1 MALSDVGVRLVAESE
16 QAFISALDN
25 AAGAVKNL
33 AEQGAAGFGFSDAL
47 TQADS
52 LTTAIGVGLYDAI
65 KGVVGQIV
73 DMGKEAFNTI
83 ADFER
88 TTQSIEAMMAIEISM
103 GTTVTDTTDAVYSL
117 TDAEL
122 INADKFA
129 AAASSKDM
137 AILGIQASL
146 KKLDEAQAKDPNLS
160 VVAERNNLLLKMK
173 VAQNEAAAAAAKHSD
188 LLGKQGMEFEVQT
201 KRQINQV
208 DDINEAMRLA
218 KRPAEEMLDQLTRM
232 ALASPFERKPILDV
246 MKQGQAFGFTAKESM
261 KATDAY
267 IKFATV
273 TGRNEGHI
281 TRLGYAMGQMKSQ
294 GKVMTRQLRQMNMAG
309 LGMNQMAE
317 AMGMSIEE
325 FTGKVSKGQV
335 PFDEFND
342 KLMAFINR
350 KYTPAFQEINESFFG
365 LQNAIQDINK
375 LSLAAFFE
383 GTMEAGKGILV
394 EFVRPFT
401 QGNAMAA
408 IQGFG
413 DKIGE
418 ALAPGLKV
426 AADKTRDLMQ
436 GFMDLSDM
444 INGPVDKSTK
454 NLIEEE
460 KESTVIIKDLGK
472 ALDDSEKKGVS
483 VSNSY
488 AKLSANFQWTN
499 TYGKQLTDTLVAQNA
514 ASKSADGTV
523 ADLTSSIK
531 LQDDELAKLAKSG
544 QRGTQ
549 TYNDLMKANLASED
563 ALKKAKI
570 AQTDAT
576 TAVVDSTKKQTDN
589 TAAQAKAKEELN
601 KLGTAAQ
608 NMSPR
613 YASLL
618 AQKEA
623 LAAKGK
629 QEGDIYKGI
638 VAEMKVMEDGTVS
651 YVDTT
656 EALNTTTLYAEDV
669 RKKLKEV
676 EDQTA
681 AAAAASGKKVP
692 ETFMGKIIASFDEFI
707 DKNGPVAAILLS
719 LEDIFFKLKKKAE
732 DAWKEVK
739 TFFGGMENSGLW
751 SVNDALKSLRDN
763 FDRIWAI
770 GKNVVTVV
778 VGLAFLK
785 RIAGFAMAA
794 AKAFG
799 FFLTPLGLIVGATA
813 ILTNEYEKGN
823 EGVVKFADTHKKSF
837 DDWYK
842 NASAMFSN
850 TTKEGVVFRE
860 NLGVMKEG
868 IRTILNSEFITEGT
882 TVENAI
888 KEMRRIDGEGFESV
902 RKGISDTAIQFGILP
917 STADTIAKLLVAPVE
932 AINAV
937 WGTVKAA
944 FKLGVIDE
952 IVNLWKS
959 DPGSVEAY
967 AFQTRL
973 QNILKKLLPE
983 GWAKAIETGVVIA
996 VGVMDTFK
1004 KAIDFVETAFKN
1016 VKTAMEPFIKF
1027 LQTNSEAIVP
1037 VIIAVGQITAAVWLL
1052 NAALVAATGVNLGS
1066 LATGIAP
1073 AAADAG
1079 TVANMQSLR
1088 GGLGMTA
1095 VDAGAQAGATG
1106 LSAFLAG
1113 ADPKALAAAK
1123 TGLEGV
1129 TEKAGHL
1136 RDVVANLEG
1145 KKLAGFFD
1153 EKGFATG
1160 LAMLGQTKD
1169 TMHTMSTE
1177 SLTSLKAAFTTS
1189 FSGTELLKL
1198 DGEII
1203 AAKESLAL
1211 AASGVDDWGKKVVA
1225 QEAIQGNVFNRLATK
1240 AKGSFAS
1247 ISDDIAAMGSK
1258 LGGMGSKISE
1268 TVGYGGMLQGVTAGS
1283 LPQPKLL
1290 SSPALPSMLDTV
1302 QANADETARLFQLE
1316 RVAAFAKAAEDD
1328 VGLHRA
1334 KGLRKHL
1341 YDSNKANKD
1350 SLAADLAD
1358 FMTQNG
1364 ITEKTAK
1371 TKHKGLLDFFKA
1383 ENTKYYT
1390 DKAKEAFDIETGSLQ
1405 KSAAAKAL
1413 GAMDSTKGKHT
1424 SMLGAAFGDTKI
1436 GEAFTQ
1442 SGEKIKGT
1450 LKSVFSYSDEAASG
1464 VGMSWQKG
1472 AKSLSGNF
1480 GTYIGNP
1487 LTTGFKS
1494 LTGPITSGMGSI
1506 WTAVSGQFAG
1516 GISALGPNLLKM
1528 GGGLG
1533 GFLKT
1538 GLMAGIKGFVPMMG
1552 TLFSGGM
1559 SMITGLFTGGI
1570 GGITTLF
1577 TGLFSGISSLFGGVL
1592 TLLSGSLGFIGTALS
1607 TIFSPVIGPIIFI
1620 ALAIVAIVWGLY
1632 NDVGGIWTSLKAL
1645 LMTLL
1650 IPLYMIWNTLLAL
1663 WGVVVE
1669 VFWSIW
1675 ERIQDIWET
1684 GLKPVFTMFA
1694 GAIAI
1699 LIDWVLWFIYP
1710 WILVYGIIFKVI
1722 VPLLAIILY
1731 GAFMY
1736 VWFVI
1741 EIVIQIVLFIIKVF
1755 FGLVQAIYSVVL
1767 LFIEMIKWVW
1777 EAVGAGEFFRDLWKK
1792 LMDKIG
1798 GAQTSS
1804 AFTTIIE
1811 WLTYFY
1817 NKVQAVVDIVK
1828 FLIKN
1833 FMILG
1838 EFAMYDW
1845 VGYYAAKGLGT
1856 LDAFEAKKGKA
1867 PSFDLDISDDWTP
1880 EVTVKQMTAAVN
1892 QVWDDLTGDTVRE
1905 PGADASA
1912 LEKVWLMATN
1922 LMKSPEAKAEPD
1934 NKRKEMDAKD
1944 KAKENRELEK
1954 AENFDAKKLEQQNA
1968 ARKQEQNARVGK
1980 AVAPQK
1986 KGAQAFKIPGMSR
1999 EQVDDNSGGWKPVT
2013 QGSSSITT
2021 IASTLVTVAAP
2032 KATPVQIGAA
2042 VAGGVNQVLGHSSER
2057 AGSTTFSDRGA
2068 STVSNTGLA
2077 PIEVVNYN

>member
-65 KGVVGQIV
+65 KSVVGQIV

-103 GTTVTDTTDAVYSL
+103 GTTVTDTADAVYNL

-122 INADKFA
+122 KNADKYALA
-129 AAASSKDM
+129 ADSKNL
-137 AILGIQASL
+137 AIQGIQASL

-173 VAQNEAAAAAAKHSD
+173 VAQNDAADAAAKHTD
-188 LLGKQGMEFEVQT
+188 LLGKQGQVFQVET

-401 QGNAMAA
+401 QGDAMAA

-413 DKIGE
+413 DRIGE

-436 GFMDLSDM
+436 GFIDLSDL
-444 INGPVDKSTK
+444 INGPMDKSTK

-472 ALDDSEKKGVS
+472 ALDDSEKKGMS

-488 AKLSANFQWTN
+488 AKLSSEFQWTN
-499 TYGKQLTDTLVAQNA
+499 TYGTQLTDTLVAQKA
-514 ASKSADGTV
+514 ASKQADNTV
-523 ADLTSSIK
+523 TDLTSSIA
-531 LQDDELAKLAKSG
+531 LQTKALEKVRNTGAPEAFNILK
-544 QRGTQ
+544 TQ
-549 TYNDLMKANLASED
+549 ILASED

-589 TAAQAKAKEELN
+589 TAAQARAKEELN

-618 AQKEA
+618 AQKDA

-629 QEGDIYKGI
+629 QEGEVYKGI
-638 VAEMKVMEDGTVS
+638 VAEMKVMEDGTVA

-692 ETFMGKIIASFDEFI
+692 ETFMGKIIESFDEFI
-707 DKNGPVAAILLS
+707 DKEGPVAAILLS
-719 LEDIFFKLKKKAE
+719 LEDIFLKLKKKAE

-739 TFFGGMENSGLW
+739 AFFGGMENSGLW
-751 SVNDALKSLRDN
+751 KVNDALKGLRDN

-823 EGVVKFADTHKKSF
+823 EGVVKFVDTHKKSF

-860 NLGVMKEG
+860 NLGAMKDG
-868 IRTILNSEFITEGT
+868 IKTILASEFITEGT

-888 KEMRRIDGEGFESV
+888 KEMRRIDGEGFEAV
-902 RKGISDTAIQFGILP
+902 RKGISDTAIQFGVLP

-983 GWAKAIETGVVIA
+983 GWAKSIETGVVIA
-996 VGVMDTFK
+996 VGVMDGFK
-1004 KAIDFVETAFKN
+1004 KAIEFVETAFKN
-1016 VKTAMEPFIKF
+1016 VKTAMEPFITF
-1027 LQTNSEAIVP
+1027 LHTNSEAIVP

-1079 TVANMQSLR
+1079 TVANMQAMR

-1136 RDVVANLEG
+1136 RAVLANLETQ
-1145 KKLAGFFD
+1145 KAAGIFNDDFFD
-1153 EKGFATG
+1153 ASLAALGKTRATMNDISDPVLKGLREAAT
-1160 LAMLGQTKD
+1160 T
-1169 TMHTMSTE
+1169 
-1177 SLTSLKAAFTTS
+1177 AFNPDQ
-1189 FSGTELLKL
+1189 LLKL

-1225 QEAIQGNVFNRLATK
+1225 QEGIQGNVFKRLATK

-1258 LGGMGSKISE
+1258 LGGMGAKISE
-1268 TVGYGGMLQGVTAGS
+1268 TVGFKGMLQGVTAGS
-1283 LPQPKLL
+1283 MPQPKLL
-1290 SSPALPSMLDTV
+1290 SSPALPSMLDTA
-1302 QANADETARLFQLE
+1302 QLAADATAQTFQLD
-1316 RVAAFAKAAEDD
+1316 RVAAFAKRAEDE
-1328 VGLHRA
+1328 VGAHRA
-1334 KGLRKHL
+1334 KGLTKYL

-1364 ITEKTAK
+1364 ITEKSAK
-1371 TKHKGLLDFFKA
+1371 KQHKGLLDFFKS

-1405 KSAAAKAL
+1405 KSAAAKAV
-1413 GAMDSTKGKHT
+1413 GAMDSTKGKGG
-1424 SMLGAAFGDTKI
+1424 MLGAAFGDSKI
-1436 GEAFTQ
+1436 GDAFTQ

-1472 AKSLSGNF
+1472 AKSFAGNF

-1494 LTGPITSGMGSI
+1494 LSGPITSGMGSI
-1506 WTAVSGQFAG
+1506 WTAVSG
-1516 GISALGPNLLKM
+1516 GITNLGPNLLKM
-1528 GGGLG
+1528 GSGLG
-1533 GFLKT
+1533 SFLTT
-1538 GLMAGIKGFVPMMG
+1538 GLWAGIKGIVPMMG

-1559 SMITGLFTGGI
+1559 SMIGTLFAGGI

-1577 TGLFSGISSLFGGVL
+1577 TGLFSGISTLFGGVL

-1710 WILVYGIIFKVI
+1710 WILVWGIIFKVI
-1722 VPLLAIILY
+1722 VPLLAVILY

-1736 VWFVI
+1736 VWYVI

-1777 EAVGAGEFFRDLWKK
+1777 EAIGAGEFFRDLWKK

-1833 FMILG
+1833 FMLLG

-1845 VGYYAAKGLGT
+1845 VGYYAAKGFGT
-1856 LDAFEAKKGKA
+1856 LDEFEAKKGKA

-1922 LMKSPEAKAEPD
+1922 LMKSPEAKAEPS
-1934 NKRKEMDAKD
+1934 KKAEMDKKD
-1944 KAKENRELEK
+1944 KAKENRELES
-1954 AENFDAKKLEQQNA
+1954 AEKFDANKLEQQNA
-1968 ARKQEQNARVGK
+1968 ARKTAQNARVSK
-1980 AVAPQK
+1980 AVVPK
-1986 KGAQAFKIPGMSR
+1986 KKAAQLAIPGMNM
-1999 EQVDDNSGGWKPVT
+1999 EPIDDMSGVWRPVA
-2013 QGSSSITT
+2013 QPASNITT
-2021 IASTLVTVAAP
+2021 IAQTAVTVGGSNAA
-2032 KATPVQIGAA
+2032 PVQIGAA
-2042 VAGGVNQVLGHSSER
+2042 VAGGVN
-2057 AGSTTFSDRGA
+2057 AGLHNQNVARDTAVTPI
-2068 STVSNTGLA
+2068 TSNTGLA
-2077 PIEVVNYN
+2077 PIAVTNYN

>member
-16 QAFISALDN
+16 QAFITALDN

-33 AEQGAAGFGFSDAL
+33 AEQGAAGFGFNDAL
-47 TQADS
+47 TQADL

-65 KGVVGQIV
+65 KNVVVQIV

-88 TTQSIEAMMAIEISM
+88 TTQSIEAMLAIEISM
-103 GTTVTDTTDAVYSL
+103 GKTVTDTSDAVYSL

-122 INADKFA
+122 KNADKYALA
-129 AAASSKDM
+129 ADTKNL
-137 AILGIQASL
+137 AIQGIQASL
-146 KKLDEAQAKDPNLS
+146 KKLDDAQAKDPNLS

-173 VAQNEAAAAAAKHSD
+173 VAQNEAADAAAKYND
-188 LLGKQGMEFEVQT
+188 LIGKQGMEFTVQT

-218 KRPAEEMLDQLTRM
+218 KRPAAEMLDSLTRM

-246 MKQGQAFGFTAKESM
+246 MKQGQAFGFTAEESL

-317 AMGMSIEE
+317 AMGMSIEQ
-325 FTGKVSKGQV
+325 FTGKVSKGQI
-335 PFDEFND
+335 PFNEFND
-342 KLMAFINR
+342 KLLEFINR
-350 KYTPAFQEINESFFG
+350 KYTPAFKEINESFFG

-401 QGNAMAA
+401 QGNALAA

-418 ALAPGLKV
+418 ALAPGLKI
-426 AADKTRDLMQ
+426 AAEKVGEAMK

-444 INGPVDKSTK
+444 INGPVSKSTK
-454 NLIEEE
+454 NLIDEE
-460 KESTVIIKDLGK
+460 KESTEIIAELGK
-472 ALDDSEKKGVS
+472 SLDNSEKKGMS

-499 TYGKQLTDTLVAQNA
+499 TYGKELTDTLVAQKA

-523 ADLTSSIK
+523 QDLTGSIK
-531 LQDDELAKLAKSG
+531 LQEDSLAKLAKQG
-544 QRGTQ
+544 KQGTD
-549 TYNDLMKANLASED
+549 TYHDLVKANLASEA
-563 ALKKAKI
+563 ALKVAQK

-576 TAVVDSTKKQTDN
+576 EAVKDSTKKQTDN
-589 TAAQAKAKEELN
+589 TAAQAKAKEELG
-601 KLGTAAQ
+601 KLGTAVQ
-608 NMSPR
+608 NMSPQ
-613 YASLL
+613 YASLT
-618 AQKEA
+618 AQKDA

-629 QEGDIYKGI
+629 QEGDVYKGI
-638 VAEMKVMEDGTVS
+638 VAQMKVMEDGTVA

-656 EALNTTTLYAEDV
+656 ASLNTTTLYAEDV

-692 ETFMGKIIASFDEFI
+692 ETFMGKIIESFDEFI
-707 DKNGPVAAILLS
+707 DKNGPVAAILLN
-719 LEDIFFKLKKKAE
+719 LEDIFNKIKKKAE
-732 DAWKEVK
+732 EAWKEVK
-739 TFFGGMENSGLW
+739 TFFGGMSNSGL
-751 SVNDALKSLRDN
+751 STVNEALKTLKEN
-763 FDRIWAI
+763 FGRIWHV
-770 GKNVVTVV
+770 GENVVKVV

-785 RIAGFAMAA
+785 KIATYATAA
-794 AKAFG
+794 AGALG
-799 FFLTPLGLIVGATA
+799 FFVTPLGLIVAATA
-813 ILTNEYEKGN
+813 ILTNEYDKGN
-823 EGVVKFADTHKKSF
+823 AGVVDFVDTHKKSF

-860 NLGVMKEG
+860 NLTVMKDG
-868 IRTILNSEFITEGT
+868 ITKVLDSKFITEGK
-882 TVENAI
+882 TVDEAI
-888 KEMRRIDGEGFESV
+888 KEMRRIDGEGFEAI
-902 RKGISDTAIQFGILP
+902 RTGISDTAIQFGVLP

-937 WGTVKAA
+937 WKTVKVA

-952 IVNLWKS
+952 IVNLWNS
-959 DPGSVEAY
+959 DPGSTEAY
-967 AFQTRL
+967 AYQTRL

-983 GWAKAIETGVVIA
+983 GWAKSIETGVTIA
-996 VGVMDTFK
+996 VGVMNGFK
-1004 KAIDFVETAFKN
+1004 TAIDL
-1016 VKTAMEPFIKF
+1016 VKTAFDNVKEAMGPFITF
-1027 LQTNSEAIVP
+1027 LHTNSDAIVP
-1037 VIIAVGQITAAVWLL
+1037 VIIAVGQITAAIWLL
-1052 NAALVAATGVNLGS
+1052 NTALVAVSGVNLGS

-1079 TVANMQSLR
+1079 TVANMQALR
-1088 GGLGMTA
+1088 GGLGFTA

-1106 LSAFLAG
+1106 LAAFLAG
-1113 ADPKALAAAK
+1113 ADPKALTAAK
-1123 TGLEGV
+1123 AGLEGV
-1129 TEKAGHL
+1129 SEKAGYL
-1136 RDVVANLEG
+1136 RTVIAGLEG
-1145 KKLAGFFD
+1145 QKLAGGVFD
-1153 EKGFATG
+1153 EEGFSTA
-1160 LAMLGQTKD
+1160 LAMMGKTKD
-1169 TMHTMSTE
+1169 TAHELADVT
-1177 SLTSLKAAFTTS
+1177 LADLRRQFTTG
-1189 FSGTELLKL
+1189 FSGTQLLKL

-1211 AASGVDDWGKKVVA
+1211 AAVGVDDWGKKVVA
-1225 QEAIQGNVFNRLATK
+1225 QEALQGNVFSRIATK
-1240 AKGSFAS
+1240 AKGSFKS
-1247 ISDDIAAMGSK
+1247 ISDDIAAMGTK

-1268 TVGYGGMLQGVTAGS
+1268 SVGYGGMLQGVNAAT
-1283 LPQPKLL
+1283 LPQKGLL
-1290 SSPALPSMLDTV
+1290 SSPALPPVAGMGAMVDAAQLASDAAA
-1302 QANADETARLFQLE
+1302 QEFQIQK
-1316 RVAAFAKAAEDD
+1316 VAAFAKAAEDE
-1328 VGLHRA
+1328 VGAHRSKGFA
-1334 KGLRKHL
+1334 KYL
-1341 YDSNKANKD
+1341 YDAQKGNAD
-1350 SLAADLAD
+1350 VYAADVAE
-1358 FMTQNG
+1358 FMKANG
-1364 ITEKTAK
+1364 ITEKTAR
-1371 TKHKGLLDFFKA
+1371 TKHKSLLDFFKK
-1383 ENTKYYT
+1383 ENTKYYV
-1390 DKAKEAFDIETGSLQ
+1390 DKATEAFNIETASLQ
-1405 KSAAAKAL
+1405 KSAAAKAVGSL
-1413 GAMDSTKGKHT
+1413 DSKHLLPDLKPGKIF
-1424 SMLGAAFGDTKI
+1424 AAFD
-1436 GEAFTQ
+1436 ESA
-1442 SGEKIKGT
+1442 EKIKST
-1450 LKSVFSYSDEAASG
+1450 LKGVFSYSDEAAAG

-1480 GTYIGNP
+1480 GTFIGNP
-1487 LTTGFKS
+1487 LVTGFKS
-1494 LTGPITSGMGSI
+1494 LTGPITSGMGTI

-1516 GISALGPNLLKM
+1516 GITALGPNLLRM

-1538 GLMAGIKGFVPMMG
+1538 GLMSGIQGFIPMLG
-1552 TLFSGGM
+1552 SLFTGGM

-1570 GGITTLF
+1570 GAITTLF
-1577 TGLFSGISSLFGGVL
+1577 TGLFSGISALFGGVL
-1592 TLLSGSLGFIGTALS
+1592 SILSGSLAFIGTALS

-1620 ALAIVAIVWGLY
+1620 ALAIIAIVWGLY

-1650 IPLYMIWNTLLAL
+1650 IPLYMIWETLVVL
-1663 WGVVVE
+1663 WEVVVM

-1675 ERIQDIWET
+1675 ESVQGIWET

-1694 GAIAI
+1694 SAIAI

-1710 WILVYGIIFKVI
+1710 WIVVAAIIFKVI
-1722 VPLLAIILY
+1722 VPLLAVILY

-1736 VWFVI
+1736 VWYVI
-1741 EIVIQIVLFIIKVF
+1741 EVVIEIVLFIIKVF

-1767 LFIEMIKWVW
+1767 LFIELVKWLW
-1777 EAVGAGEFFRDLWKK
+1777 EVTGIGQIFRDLWKN

-1817 NKVQAVVDIVK
+1817 NKVQAVVDIIK

-1833 FMILG
+1833 FLLLG
-1838 EFAMYDW
+1838 DMASYDW
-1845 VGYYAAKGLGT
+1845 IGYYAASKLGGLE
-1856 LDAFEAKKGKA
+1856 AFEAKHGKA
-1867 PSFDLDISDDWTP
+1867 PSMDFDISDDWSP
-1880 EVTVKQMTAAVN
+1880 EVTVKQMTAAVT
-1892 QVWDDLTGDTVRE
+1892 QVWDDLTGDKVRE

-1922 LMKSPEAKAEPD
+1922 LMKTPEAQAAPAKKAAEAD
-1934 NKRKEMDAKD
+1934 KYD
-1944 KAKENRELEK
+1944 KAKDAREQEK
-1954 AENFDAKKLEQQNA
+1954 ADKYDTTKMLEQNN
-1968 ARKQEQNARVGK
+1968 ARKAGQNARVNA
-1980 AVAPQK
+1980 AVVPAK
-1986 KGAQAFKIPGMSR
+1986 RSAQRAIPGMNR
-1999 EQVDDNSGGWKPVT
+1999 EQVNDNSGGWKPT
-2013 QGSSSITT
+2013 AMPASSVTT
-2021 IASTLVTVAAP
+2021 IAQTAVTVSNSQAS
-2032 KATPVQIGAA
+2032 PVAIGAA
-2042 VAGGVNQVLGHSSER
+2042 VAGGVN
-2057 AGSTTFSDRGA
+2057 AGLTNSTNMTAANNFR
-2068 STVSNTGLA
+2068 TGGTPLA
-2077 PIEVVNYN
+2077 PITVTNNNQPV

>member
-33 AEQGAAGFGFSDAL
+33 AEQGASGFGFSDAI

-103 GTTVTDTTDAVYSL
+103 GTTVTDTADAVYNL

-122 INADKFA
+122 KNADKYA
-129 AAASSKDM
+129 AAASSKEM
-137 AILGIQASL
+137 AILGIKASL
-146 KKLDEAQAKDPNLS
+146 EKLDEAQAKDPNLS

-173 VAQNEAAAAAAKHSD
+173 VAQNDATDATAKHMD
-188 LLGKQGMEFEVQT
+188 LLGKQGQVFQVET

-325 FTGKVSKGQV
+325 FSGKVSKGQV

-413 DKIGE
+413 DRIGE

-436 GFMDLSDM
+436 GFMDLSDL
-444 INGPVDKSTK
+444 INGPMDKSTK

-472 ALDDSEKKGVS
+472 ALDDSEKKGMS
-483 VSNSY
+483 VGNSY
-488 AKLSANFQWTN
+488 AKLSSQFQWTN
-499 TYGKQLTDTLVAQNA
+499 TYGTQLTDTLVAQKA
-514 ASKSADGTV
+514 ASKQADNTV
-523 ADLTSSIK
+523 TDLTSSIA
-531 LQDDELAKLAKSG
+531 LQTKELEKVRNTGAPEAFNTLK
-544 QRGTQ
+544 TQ
-549 TYNDLMKANLASED
+549 ILASED

-589 TAAQAKAKEELN
+589 TAAQARAKEELN

-618 AQKEA
+618 AQKDA

-629 QEGDIYKGI
+629 QEGEVYKGI
-638 VAEMKVMEDGTVS
+638 VAEMKVMEDGTVA

-692 ETFMGKIIASFDEFI
+692 ETFMGKIIESFDEFI
-707 DKNGPVAAILLS
+707 DKNGPVAAILMS
-719 LEDIFFKLKKKAE
+719 LEDIFLKLKKKAE

-739 TFFGGMENSGLW
+739 AFFGGMENSGLW
-751 SVNDALKSLRDN
+751 TVNDALKGLRDN

-823 EGVVKFADTHKKSF
+823 EGVVKFVDTHKKSF

-860 NLGVMKEG
+860 NLGAMKDG
-868 IRTILNSEFITEGT
+868 IKTILASEFITEGT

-888 KEMRRIDGEGFESV
+888 KEMRRIDGEGFEAV

-983 GWAKAIETGVVIA
+983 EWAKTIETGVNIA
-996 VGVMDTFK
+996 VGVMDGFK
-1004 KAIDFVETAFKN
+1004 KAIEFVETAFKN
-1016 VKTAMEPFIKF
+1016 VKTAMEPFITF
-1027 LQTNSEAIVP
+1027 LHTNSEAIVP

-1079 TVANMQSLR
+1079 TVANMQAMR

-1123 TGLEGV
+1123 QGLEGV

-1136 RDVVANLEG
+1136 SSVLANLEG
-1145 KKLAGFFD
+1145 KKVSGLFDEAGFAD
-1153 EKGFATG
+1153 A
-1160 LAMLGQTKD
+1160 LAMLGKTKD
-1169 TMHTMSTE
+1169 TMNEMDAVT
-1177 SLTSLKAAFTTS
+1177 LKGLKEAYTTA

-1225 QEAIQGNVFNRLATK
+1225 QEGIQGNVFKRLATK

-1258 LGGMGSKISE
+1258 LGGMGAKISE

-1290 SSPALPSMLDTV
+1290 SSPALPSMLDTA
-1302 QANADETARLFQLE
+1302 QLAADATAQTFQLD
-1316 RVAAFAKAAEDD
+1316 RVAAFAKRAEDE
-1328 VGLHRA
+1328 VGAHRA
-1334 KGLRKHL
+1334 KGLTKYL

-1364 ITEKTAK
+1364 ITEKSAK
-1371 TKHKGLLDFFKA
+1371 KQHKGLLDFFKS

-1405 KSAAAKAL
+1405 KSAAAKAV
-1413 GAMDSTKGKHT
+1413 GAMDSTKGKGG
-1424 SMLGAAFGDTKI
+1424 MLGAAFGDSKI
-1436 GEAFTQ
+1436 GNAFTQ

-1472 AKSLSGNF
+1472 AKSFAGNF

-1494 LTGPITSGMGSI
+1494 LSGPITSGMGSI
-1506 WTAVSGQFAG
+1506 WTAVSG
-1516 GISALGPNLLKM
+1516 GITNLGPNLLKM
-1528 GGGLG
+1528 GSGLG
-1533 GFLKT
+1533 SFLTT
-1538 GLMAGIKGFVPMMG
+1538 GLWAGIKGIVPMMG

-1559 SMITGLFTGGI
+1559 STISTLFAGGI

-1577 TGLFSGISSLFGGVL
+1577 TGLFSGISTLFGGVL

-1620 ALAIVAIVWGLY
+1620 ALAIIAIVWGLY

-1710 WILVYGIIFKVI
+1710 WIVVYGILFKVI
-1722 VPLLAIILY
+1722 VPLLAVILY

-1736 VWFVI
+1736 VWYVI

-1777 EAVGAGEFFRDLWKK
+1777 EAIGAGQFFRDLWKK

-1838 EFAMYDW
+1838 DFAMYDW
-1845 VGYYAAKGLGT
+1845 VGYYAAKAIGT
-1856 LDAFEAKKGKA
+1856 LDAFEAEKGKA
-1867 PSFDLDISDDWTP
+1867 PSFDLDMSDDWSP

-1922 LMKSPEAKAEPD
+1922 LMKSPEAKAAPA
-1934 NKRKEMDAKD
+1934 KRDAEMDKKD
-1944 KAKENRELEK
+1944 KAKENRELES
-1954 AENFDAKKLEQQNA
+1954 AEKFDAKKLEQENA
-1968 ARKQEQNARVGK
+1968 ARKTAQNARVSK
-1980 AVAPQK
+1980 AVVPK
-1986 KGAQAFKIPGMSR
+1986 KKAAQLAIPGIST
-1999 EQVDDNSGGWKPVT
+1999 EPIDDNSGGWKPVA
-2013 QGSSSITT
+2013 QPASNITT

-2032 KATPVQIGAA
+2032 KASPVVIGAA
-2042 VAGGVNQVLGHSSER
+2042 VAGGVN
-2057 AGSTTFSDRGA
+2057 AGLANSGSPAFSDRGA

-2077 PIEVVNYN
+2077 PIAVTNYN

>member
-65 KGVVGQIV
+65 KSVVGQIV

-103 GTTVTDTTDAVYSL
+103 GTTVTDTADAVYNL

-122 INADKFA
+122 KNADKYALA
-129 AAASSKDM
+129 ADSKNL
-137 AILGIQASL
+137 AIQGIQASL

-173 VAQNEAAAAAAKHSD
+173 VAQNDAADAAAKHTD
-188 LLGKQGMEFEVQT
+188 LLGKQGQVFQVET

-401 QGNAMAA
+401 QGDAMAA

-413 DKIGE
+413 DRIGE

-436 GFMDLSDM
+436 GFIDLSDL
-444 INGPVDKSTK
+444 INGPMDKSTK

-472 ALDDSEKKGVS
+472 ALDDSEKKGMS

-488 AKLSANFQWTN
+488 AKLSSEFQWTN
-499 TYGKQLTDTLVAQNA
+499 TYGTQLTDTLVAQKA
-514 ASKSADGTV
+514 ASKQADNTV
-523 ADLTSSIK
+523 TDLTSSIA
-531 LQDDELAKLAKSG
+531 LQTKALEKVRNTGAPEAFNILK
-544 QRGTQ
+544 TQ
-549 TYNDLMKANLASED
+549 ILASED

-589 TAAQAKAKEELN
+589 TAAQARAKEELN

-618 AQKEA
+618 AQKDA

-629 QEGDIYKGI
+629 QEGEVYKGI
-638 VAEMKVMEDGTVS
+638 VAEMKVMEDGTVA

-692 ETFMGKIIASFDEFI
+692 ETFMGKIIESFDEFI
-707 DKNGPVAAILLS
+707 DKEGPVAAILLS
-719 LEDIFFKLKKKAE
+719 LEDIFLKLKKKAE

-739 TFFGGMENSGLW
+739 AFFGGMENSGLW
-751 SVNDALKSLRDN
+751 KVNDALKGLRDN

-823 EGVVKFADTHKKSF
+823 EGVVKFVDTHKKSF

-860 NLGVMKEG
+860 NLGAMKDG
-868 IRTILNSEFITEGT
+868 IKTILASEFITEGT

-888 KEMRRIDGEGFESV
+888 KEMRRIDGEGFEAV
-902 RKGISDTAIQFGILP
+902 RKGISDTAIQFGVLP

-983 GWAKAIETGVVIA
+983 GWAKSIETGVVIA
-996 VGVMDTFK
+996 VGVMDGFK
-1004 KAIDFVETAFKN
+1004 KAIEFVETAFKN
-1016 VKTAMEPFIKF
+1016 VKTAMEPFITF
-1027 LQTNSEAIVP
+1027 LHTNSEAIVP

-1079 TVANMQSLR
+1079 TVANMQAMR

-1136 RDVVANLEG
+1136 RAVLANLETQ
-1145 KKLAGFFD
+1145 KAAGIFNDDFFD
-1153 EKGFATG
+1153 ASLAALGKTRATMNDISDPVLKGLREAAT
-1160 LAMLGQTKD
+1160 T
-1169 TMHTMSTE
+1169 
-1177 SLTSLKAAFTTS
+1177 AFNPDQ
-1189 FSGTELLKL
+1189 LLKL

-1225 QEAIQGNVFNRLATK
+1225 QEGIQGNVFKRLATK

-1258 LGGMGSKISE
+1258 LGGMGAKISE
-1268 TVGYGGMLQGVTAGS
+1268 TVGFKGMLQGVTAGS
-1283 LPQPKLL
+1283 MPQPKLL
-1290 SSPALPSMLDTV
+1290 SSPALPSMLDTA
-1302 QANADETARLFQLE
+1302 QLAADATAQTFQLD
-1316 RVAAFAKAAEDD
+1316 RVAAFAKRAEDE
-1328 VGLHRA
+1328 VGAHRA
-1334 KGLRKHL
+1334 KGLTKYL

-1364 ITEKTAK
+1364 ITEKSAK
-1371 TKHKGLLDFFKA
+1371 KQHKGLLDFFKS

-1405 KSAAAKAL
+1405 KSAAAKAV
-1413 GAMDSTKGKHT
+1413 GAMDSTKGKGG
-1424 SMLGAAFGDTKI
+1424 MLGAAFGDSKI
-1436 GEAFTQ
+1436 GDAFTQ

-1472 AKSLSGNF
+1472 AKSFAGNF

-1494 LTGPITSGMGSI
+1494 LSGPITSGMGSI
-1506 WTAVSGQFAG
+1506 WTAVSG
-1516 GISALGPNLLKM
+1516 GITNLGPNLLKM
-1528 GGGLG
+1528 GSGLG
-1533 GFLKT
+1533 SFLTT
-1538 GLMAGIKGFVPMMG
+1538 GLWAGIKGIVPMMG

-1559 SMITGLFTGGI
+1559 SMIGTLFAGGI

-1577 TGLFSGISSLFGGVL
+1577 TGLFSGISTLFGGVL

-1710 WILVYGIIFKVI
+1710 WILVWGIIFKVI
-1722 VPLLAIILY
+1722 VPLLAVILY

-1736 VWFVI
+1736 VWYVI

-1777 EAVGAGEFFRDLWKK
+1777 EAIGAGEFFRDLWKK

-1833 FMILG
+1833 FMLLG

-1845 VGYYAAKGLGT
+1845 VGYYAAKGFGT
-1856 LDAFEAKKGKA
+1856 LDEFEAKKGKA

-1922 LMKSPEAKAEPD
+1922 LMKSPEAKAEPS
-1934 NKRKEMDAKD
+1934 KKAEMDKKD
-1944 KAKENRELEK
+1944 KAKENRELES
-1954 AENFDAKKLEQQNA
+1954 AEKFDAKKLEQENA
-1968 ARKQEQNARVGK
+1968 ARKTAQNARVSK
-1980 AVAPQK
+1980 AVVPK
-1986 KGAQAFKIPGMSR
+1986 KKAAQLAIPGMNM
-1999 EQVDDNSGGWKPVT
+1999 EPIDDMSGVWRPVA
-2013 QGSSSITT
+2013 QPASSVTT
-2021 IASTLVTVAAP
+2021 IAQTAVTVSSSNAS
-2032 KATPVQIGAA
+2032 PVQIGAA
-2042 VAGGVNQVLGHSSER
+2042 VAGGVNQSLTHQQALARDTAV
-2057 AGSTTFSDRGA
+2057 TPIT
-2068 STVSNTGLA
+2068 SNTGLA
-2077 PIEVVNYN
+2077 PIAVNNYN